1 MCELLVVT
9 CQILY
14 AKSFTSMGPFTQY
27 FVSQFTRHF
36 ASRFEDDAPKLP
48 LGKALVSMLATGFT
62 AVLTLVG
69 CMPTK
74 VNTVVT
80 KSRGS
85 QSAQLTISAAAS
97 LQNALTE
104 ITPLFQQVH
113 PDIEVFY
120 NWGGSGT
127 LQRQIEQGAPADIF
141 FPASTQQ
148 MAALVRKRLV
158 YDAPAKEAPQ
168 SVLTNELV
176 LIAPLDSALT
186 GFEDLAGSAKQLH
199 AKPLH
204 AKPPTQLAVGE
215 FRSVPAGQYAQA
227 TLRALHLLP
236 ELSSELVFFSNVRGV
251 LAAVENGHAEA
262 GLVYRTDAELSD
274 RVKIVAIAP
283 AQTYP
288 PIRYPIAII
297 KGSKQTEAAQEF
309 IDFLTTPAAEDV
321 FQQFGFMTA
330 EEAIA
335 EEPILETPVLEAPV
349 LETPVLHKVPAN

>member
-1 MCELLVVT
+1 
-9 CQILY
+9 
-14 AKSFTSMGPFTQY
+14 MGPFTQY
-27 FVSQFTRHF
+27 FVSQFTS
-36 ASRFEDDAPKLP
+36 SRFANRFEAYVPKLP
-48 LGKALVSMLATGFT
+48 LGKALVSMLATVF
-62 AVLTLVG
+62 TLVG
-69 CMPTK
+69 CMPTRVK
-74 VNTVVT
+74 TVVT
-80 KSRGS
+80 KSRGT

-176 LIAPLDSALT
+176 LIAPLDSPLT
-186 GFEDLAGSAKQLH
+186 GFADLADRSAKQLQ
-199 AKPLH
+199 AKPT
-204 AKPPTQLAVGE
+204 TQLAVGE

-283 AQTYP
+283 AQTHP

-330 EEAIA
+330 EDAIS
-335 EEPILETPVLEAPV
+335 EKPILEAPVLEAPV
-349 LETPVLHKVPAN
+349 LEPPVLENVPAN